1 MNLIKTSFDKHWA
14 KCIRSGVTVSPEQ
27 HFKEGYN
34 HGYEDC
40 RNGAVKVDWG
50 KWNEKEVEGAFNKI
64 DTLEQ
69 RLKICEE
76 ALGFYG
82 SPESWIIRD
91 KHAWRKSSPRSHGD
105 DENILDYHHPNR
117 DWVGTVAVGGKRAR
131 QALAESAKIAAA
143 DE

>member
-1 MNLIKTSFDKHWA
+1 MKTTKEDRETIRKHFEWEIEYSA
-14 KCIRSGVTVSPEQ
+14 KNPAFSQRVPSSTINSDFGV
-27 HFKEGYN
+27 KLL
-34 HGYEDC
+34 D
-40 RNGAVKVDWG
+40 DL
-50 KWNEKEVEGAFNKI
+50 